1 VIDPEDGVVVACTIA
16 EKAWRSRRL
25 HALGYYVVEVAKM
38 GVRMG
43 ADVASRM
50 TVTLSHGPVSV
61 TIAPKEKPETVQP

>member
-1 VIDPEDGVVVACTIA
+1 M
-16 EKAWRSRRL
+16 
-25 HALGYYVVEVAKM
+25 VEVAKM

-61 TIAPKEKPETVQP
+61 TIAPKEKA